1 MYFDQYSIT
10 SLRYIDI
17 SFKNFMAG
25 NLAAGLYISAVS
37 VPAGLICPA
46 CVSSVSILF
55 LLPFRHPP
63 FRFFLPFIIV
73 GSAKVRI
80 FFKLPNKINFIFSSL
95 FFPSPSFQYAGFKA
109 AFRSSEPGCKGS
121 NLFFSSNIYFKINPA
136 PIFTNAILS
145 FKTPSSEA
153 GCKSRNF

>member
-1 MYFDQYSIT
+1 MYFDQHSIT

-63 FRFFLPFIIV
+63 FRFFLPFLIV

-80 FFKLPNKINFIFSSL
+80 FFKLPNKINFIFQAYL
-95 FFPSPSFQYAGFKA
+95 FPLPLFNMPVLKRRSVLPNRA
-109 AFRSSEPGCKGS
+109 AKVAI
-121 NLFFSSNIYFKINPA
+121 FFSSA
-136 PIFTNAILS
+136 IFIL
-145 FKTPSSEA
+145 K
-153 GCKSRNF
+153 

>member
-17 SFKNFMAG
+17 SFKNFMAR

-63 FRFFLPFIIV
+63 FRSFLPFLIV

-80 FFKLPNKINFIFSSL
+80 FFKLPNKINFIFQAS
-95 FFPSPSFQYAGFKA
+95 FFPFPLFNMPVLKRRSVLPNRA
-109 AFRSSEPGCKGS
+109 AKVAI
-121 NLFFSSNIYFKINPA
+121 FFSFA
-136 PIFTNAILS
+136 IFIL
-145 FKTPSSEA
+145 K
-153 GCKSRNF
+153 

>member
-55 LLPFRHPP
+55 YLLSATSAAQL
-63 FRFFLPFIIV
+63 FLPFLIV

-121 NLFFSSNIYFKINPA
+121 NLFLFRNIYFKINPA
-136 PIFTNAILS
+136 FSSP
-145 FKTPSSEA
+145 TPPFIQSPFLRS
-153 GCKSRNF
+153 GLQK

>member
-63 FRFFLPFIIV
+63 FRFFLPFLIV

-80 FFKLPNKINFIFSSL
+80 FFKLPNKINFIFQAS
-95 FFPSPSFQYAGFKA
+95 FFPFPLFNMPVLKRRSVLPNRA
-109 AFRSSEPGCKGS
+109 AKVAI
-121 NLFFSSNIYFKINPA
+121 FSSHATF
-136 PIFTNAILS
+136 IL
-145 FKTPSSEA
+145 K
-153 GCKSRNF
+153 